1 MSSDV
6 RPLTGV
12 PMRTRLTAAAVQL
25 VAAGEAAALSTRK
38 VASAAGT
45 STMAVYTHFGSMAE
59 LARSVVEEG
68 FARLE
73 THLTSVEPTADPV
86 HDLARQ
92 TAAYVAHA
100 RENPELYAVMFATAP
115 LAGYRPATP
124 EELHVGRRETL
135 DRVAGTLDRAVAAGR
150 LEPQPGSAP
159 VFRWW
164 TLVHGYVLLEGVGY
178 LARERGPERVLG
190 PLLVDF
196 LVGQGDRRAEA
207 ERSIAGVLT

>member
-6 RPLTGV
+6 RPLTDA
-12 PMRTRLTAAAVQL
+12 PMRQRLTAAAAQL
-25 VAAGEAAALSTRK
+25 VADGEAASLSTRR

-45 STMAVYTHFGSMAE
+45 STMSVYTHFGSMEA

-73 THLTSVEPTADPV
+73 AHLAAVEQSADPV
-86 HDLARQ
+86 RDLARQ
-92 TAAYVAHA
+92 TAAYLAHA

-115 LAGYRPATP
+115 LAGYRPATS

-135 DRVAGTLDRAVAAGR
+135 DRVGATIERAVRAGR
-150 LEPQPGSAP
+150 FEAQRGSAP

-164 TLVHGYVLLEGVGY
+164 TIVHGYVLLEGVGY
-178 LARERGPERVLG
+178 LARARGPERVLA
-190 PLLVDF
+190 PLLIDF
-196 LVGQGDRRAEA
+196 LVGQGDGRAAA
-207 ERSIAGVLT
+207 EGSVAGVLT

>member
-6 RPLTGV
+6 RPLTDL
-12 PMRTRLTAAAVQL
+12 PMRQRLTAAAAQL
-25 VAAGEAAALSTRK
+25 VAAGEAASLSTRR
-38 VASAAGT
+38 VASVAGT
-45 STMAVYTHFGSMAE
+45 STMSVYTHFGSMEA

-73 THLTSVEPTADPV
+73 AHLTAVEPTADPV

-115 LAGYRPATP
+115 LAGYRPATS
-124 EELHVGRRETL
+124 EDLHVGRRETL
-135 DRVAGTLDRAVAAGR
+135 DRVGATIDRAVAAGR
-150 LEPQPGSAP
+150 FEAQRGSAP

-164 TLVHGYVLLEGVGY
+164 TIVHGYVLLEGVGY
-178 LARERGPERVLG
+178 LARARGPARVLG

-196 LVGQGDRRAEA
+196 LVGQGDERPAA
-207 ERSIAGVLT
+207 ERSVAGVLT